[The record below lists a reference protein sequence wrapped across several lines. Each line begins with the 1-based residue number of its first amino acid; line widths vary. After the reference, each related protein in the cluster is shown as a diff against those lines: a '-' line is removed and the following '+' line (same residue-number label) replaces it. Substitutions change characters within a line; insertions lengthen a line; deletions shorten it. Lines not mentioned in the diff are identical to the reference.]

1 MAFKS
6 FPKLSILA
14 VVVTLLLSHH
24 LYEVSAATGGRMG
37 GSSFSS
43 ESPPSHRN
51 DDDYHHYDHH
61 DLHHRHHHHYHHSQ
75 PGFPRSVDQESGPTS
90 AAVSYLILTIFMGV
104 ASVIVYSSTVQNR
117 TSILQVQ
124 LVLEKNSKGK
134 SSGIPLFFNLLVYI
148 PCNLLIGSTPNASFL
163 FSSETVSSLLHHPH
177 CYLHGYSSVTHH
189 WTIGSAEQQF
199 QRLSKEERLKFDVE
213 TLVNVNNIKRQRAVV
228 LNGDK
233 GDKDRIVVTVLV
245 AAQGA
250 HKLPTINTT
259 DNVKEALQY
268 LADISSSKIKGVEVL
283 WSPQDETDSLSV
295 EELLENYPQMRR
307 I

>member
-14 VVVTLLLSHH
+14 VVFTSLLSHH

-61 DLHHRHHHHYHHSQ
+61 DLHHRHHHYHHSQ
-75 PGFPRSVDQESGPTS
+75 PGFQRSADQESGPTS

-104 ASVIVYSSTVQNR
+104 ASVIVYSSTVGLSAKARSLQKELTEIASTTD
-117 TSILQVQ
+117 TSTAKGWNIIL
-124 LVLEKNSKGK
+124 E
-134 SSGIPLFFNLLVYI
+134 
-148 PCNLLIGSTPNASFL
+148 
-163 FSSETVSSLLHHPH
+163 ETVSSLLHHPH

-189 WTIGSAEQQF
+189 WTVGSAEQQF

-228 LNGDK
+228 PNGDK